1 MHPAPDFYQGFFLF
15 KRGDKN
21 TMNLLEDLE
30 FRGLIYQIT
39 DQEGLAQRLQSGP
52 LALYNGFDPTAD
64 SLHVGSLLPILLLR
78 RFQQAGH
85 IPIVLVGGGTGLIG
99 DPGGKAEER
108 ALNPS
113 EIVEQWSEKIK
124 RQLEPFLDFT
134 VAGNPAQMVNNYDW
148 LGDIKAIDLLRDIG
162 KHFPVPYM
170 LAKDSVASRLDSG
183 ISYTEFSYM
192 ILQAYDFMKLYQ
204 IHNCEL
210 QTGGSDQWG
219 NITAGSDL
227 IRRALSQK
235 VYGLTCPLVT
245 KADGTKFGKTES
257 GTVWLDPERTTPY
270 QFYQF
275 WINVDDDSVIQ
286 YLKYFS
292 FFPRDEILALMEETR
307 QHPEK
312 REAQKQLAEAL
323 TTLVHSAAATRKAE
337 KISRALFYGELLD
350 LEEDEIEQG
359 FNDVPSYTMEEPEL
373 GLVDLLAQA
382 QISSSKRQARED
394 IKNGAVY
401 INGERC
407 TDLDRLMRKEDGLHR
422 KYIIIRRG
430 KNKYFLVK

>member
-1 MHPAPDFYQGFFLF
+1 
-15 KRGDKN
+15 
-21 TMNLLEDLE
+21 MNLLEDLE
-30 FRGLIYQIT
+30 FRGLLYQIT
-39 DQEGLAQRLQSGP
+39 DQENLAQRLQSGP

-85 IPIVLVGGGTGLIG
+85 TPIALVGGGTGLIG

-108 ALNPS
+108 SLNPL
-113 EIVEQWSEKIK
+113 ETVEEWSEKIK
-124 RQLEPFLDFT
+124 GQLEPFLDFT
-134 VAGNPAQMVNNYDW
+134 AAGNPARMVNNYDW

-170 LAKDSVASRLDSG
+170 LAKDSVASRLESG

-204 IHNCEL
+204 THHCEL

-219 NITAGSDL
+219 NITAGADL
-227 IRRALSQK
+227 VRRTLSQK

-257 GTVWLDPERTTPY
+257 GTVWLDPQRTTPY

-275 WINVDDDSVIQ
+275 WINADDDSVVQ
-286 YLKYFS
+286 YLKYFTFLS
-292 FFPRDEILALMEETR
+292 RDEILQLEAATR
-307 QHPEK
+307 EHPEK
-312 REAQKQLAEAL
+312 RAAQKQLAEEL
-323 TTLVHSAAATRKAE
+323 TTLVHGGEATRKAE
-337 KISRALFYGELLD
+337 KISRALFYGELLE

-359 FNDVPSYTMEEPEL
+359 FNDVPSHSMAELEL
-373 GLVDLLAQA
+373 GLIDLLVQA
-382 QISSSKRQARED
+382 GISSSKRQARED

-407 TDLDRLMRKEDGLHR
+407 TQLDRRLRKEEGLHR

-430 KNKYFLVK
+430 KNKYFLIR

>member
-1 MHPAPDFYQGFFLF
+1 
-15 KRGDKN
+15 
-21 TMNLLEDLE
+21 MNLLEDLE
-30 FRGLIYQIT
+30 FRGLRYQIT
-39 DQEGLAQRLQSGP
+39 DQENLAQRLQSGP

-85 IPIVLVGGGTGLIG
+85 TPIALVGGGTGLIG

-108 ALNPS
+108 SLNPL
-113 EIVEQWSEKIK
+113 ETVEEWSEKIK
-124 RQLEPFLDFT
+124 GQLEPFLDFT
-134 VAGNPAQMVNNYDW
+134 AAGNPARMVNNFDW

-170 LAKDSVASRLDSG
+170 LAKDSVASRLESG

-204 IHNCEL
+204 THHCEL

-219 NITAGSDL
+219 NITAGADL
-227 IRRALSQK
+227 VRRTLGQK

-257 GTVWLDPERTTPY
+257 GTVWLDPQRTTPY

-275 WINVDDDSVIQ
+275 WINADDDSVVQ
-286 YLKYFS
+286 YLKYFTFLS
-292 FFPRDEILALMEETR
+292 RDEILQLEAATR
-307 QHPEK
+307 EQPEK
-312 REAQKQLAEAL
+312 RAAQKQLAEEL
-323 TTLVHSAAATRKAE
+323 TTLVHGGEATRKAE
-337 KISRALFYGELLD
+337 KISRALFYGELLE

-359 FNDVPSYTMEEPEL
+359 FNDVPSHSMAELEL
-373 GLVDLLAQA
+373 GLIDLLVQA
-382 QISSSKRQARED
+382 GISSSKRQARED

-407 TDLDRLMRKEDGLHR
+407 TQLDRRLRKEEGLHR

-430 KNKYFLVK
+430 KNKYFLIR

>member
-1 MHPAPDFYQGFFLF
+1 
-15 KRGDKN
+15 
-21 TMNLLEDLE
+21 MNLLEDLE
-30 FRGLIYQIT
+30 FRGLLYQIT
-39 DQEGLAQRLQSGP
+39 DQENLAQRLQSGP

-85 IPIVLVGGGTGLIG
+85 TPIALVGGGTGLIG

-108 ALNPS
+108 SLNPL
-113 EIVEQWSEKIK
+113 ETVEEWSEKIK
-124 RQLEPFLDFT
+124 GQLEPFLDFT
-134 VAGNPAQMVNNYDW
+134 AAGNPARMVNNFDW

-170 LAKDSVASRLDSG
+170 LAKDSVASRLESG

-204 IHNCEL
+204 THHCEL

-219 NITAGSDL
+219 NITAGADL
-227 IRRALSQK
+227 VRRTLGQK

-257 GTVWLDPERTTPY
+257 GTVWLDPQRTTPY

-275 WINVDDDSVIQ
+275 WINADDDSVVQ
-286 YLKYFS
+286 YLKYFTFLS
-292 FFPRDEILALMEETR
+292 RDEILQLEAATR
-307 QHPEK
+307 EQPEK
-312 REAQKQLAEAL
+312 RAAQKQLAEEL
-323 TTLVHSAAATRKAE
+323 TTLVHGGEATRKAE
-337 KISRALFYGELLD
+337 KISRALFYGELLE

-359 FNDVPSYTMEEPEL
+359 FNDVPSHSMAELEL
-373 GLVDLLAQA
+373 GLIDLLVQA
-382 QISSSKRQARED
+382 GISSSKRQARED

-407 TDLDRLMRKEDGLHR
+407 TQLDRRLRKEEGLHR

-430 KNKYFLVK
+430 KNKYFLIR

>member
-1 MHPAPDFYQGFFLF
+1 
-15 KRGDKN
+15 
-21 TMNLLEDLE
+21 MNLLEDLE
-30 FRGLIYQIT
+30 FRGLRYQIT
-39 DQEGLAQRLQSGP
+39 DQENLAQRLQSGP

-85 IPIVLVGGGTGLIG
+85 TPIALVGGGTGLIG

-108 ALNPS
+108 SLNPL
-113 EIVEQWSEKIK
+113 ETVEEWSEKIK
-124 RQLEPFLDFT
+124 GQLEPFLDFT
-134 VAGNPAQMVNNYDW
+134 AAGNPARMVNNYDW

-170 LAKDSVASRLDSG
+170 LAKDSVASRLESG

-204 IHNCEL
+204 THHCEL

-219 NITAGSDL
+219 NITAGADL
-227 IRRALSQK
+227 VRRTLGQK

-257 GTVWLDPERTTPY
+257 GTVWLDPQRTTPY

-275 WINVDDDSVIQ
+275 WINADDDSVVQ
-286 YLKYFS
+286 YLKYFTFLS
-292 FFPRDEILALMEETR
+292 RDEILQLEAATR
-307 QHPEK
+307 EQPEK
-312 REAQKQLAEAL
+312 RAAQKQLAEEL
-323 TTLVHSAAATRKAE
+323 TTLVHGGEATRKAE
-337 KISRALFYGELLD
+337 KISRALFYGELLE

-359 FNDVPSYTMEEPEL
+359 FNDVPSHSMAELEL
-373 GLVDLLAQA
+373 GLIDLLVQA
-382 QISSSKRQARED
+382 GISSSKRQARED

-407 TDLDRLMRKEDGLHR
+407 TQLDRRLRKEEGLHR

-430 KNKYFLVK
+430 KNKYFLIR